1 MEFMAQKGTWLS
13 MQPFTYNDN
22 QYPSKAQQDKHKI
35 VVDGTDHTYNL
46 AKKYQVKLAWGTDLL
61 FNPMNT
67 KNQNQGILKLQK
79 WFTNYEI
86 LRMVTYGNAQ
96 LLSLSGSRNP
106 YPGRLGIIEENAWAD
121 MIILDGNAMDNIYLL
136 GDPGK
141 NILLIMKGGE
151 IFKNIL

>member
-1 MEFMAQKGTWLS
+1 
-13 MQPFTYNDN
+13 
-22 QYPSKAQQDKHKI
+22 
-35 VVDGTDHTYNL
+35 
-46 AKKYQVKLAWGTDLL
+46 
-61 FNPMNT
+61 MN
-67 KNQNQGILKLQK
+67 KVQK

-121 MIILDGNAMDNIYLL
+121 MIILDGNAMDNIDLL